1 MKLTIDTDSR
11 TLLTEDGATVRTME
25 LYGPEALAALSR
37 HWLRVAWSQK
47 HSYTFSWLGR
57 PLIQLPEDV
66 LRLQEVIYHLQP
78 DVIVET
84 GIAHGGSQVFY
95 ASLCQLMGKG
105 RVIGVDIE
113 IRPHNRA
120 AIEAHPLRP
129 LITLIEGSSTDSGI
143 LDQVKALIRPGER
156 VMVLLD
162 SNHSYGHVSEEL
174 RLYAELVT
182 PGSYLVVQD
191 GIMHDLSDVP
201 GGRPEW
207 THDNPAR
214 AAMDFAAGRTD
225 FILEPPPWAFNES
238 ALRAT
243 GLTHWPAGWLKK
255 RLSD

>member
-11 TLLTEDGATVRTME
+11 TLVTEDGARVRTLD
-25 LYGPEALAALSR
+25 LYSPDALAALSH

-47 HSYTFSWLGR
+47 HSYTFTWLGR
-57 PLIQLPEDV
+57 PMIQLPEDV
-66 LRLQEVIYHLQP
+66 LRLQEVIFRLQP

-84 GIAHGGSQVFY
+84 GVAHGGSLVFY
-95 ASLCQLMGKG
+95 ASLCQLIGKG
-105 RVIGVDIE
+105 RVVGVDIE

-129 LITLIEGSSTDSGI
+129 FITLIEGSATAAATV
-143 LDQVKALIRPGER
+143 DQVRAAIQPGER

-162 SNHSYGHVSEEL
+162 SNHSYAHVSEEL

-191 GIMHDLSDVP
+191 GIMQDLSDVP
-201 GGRPEW
+201 GGRPAW
-207 THDNPAR
+207 IQDNPAR
-214 AAMDFAAGRTD
+214 AARDFAAVRAD
-225 FILEPPPWAFNES
+225 FALEPPPWAFNES
-238 ALRAT
+238 
-243 GLTHWPAGWLKK
+243 GLLAGPTHWPDGWLMK

>member
-1 MKLTIDTDSR
+1 MKLTIDTDTR
-11 TLLTEDGATVRTME
+11 TLVTEDGGTVRTLD
-25 LYGPEALAALSR
+25 LYGPEAFAALSR

-57 PLIQLPEDV
+57 PMIQLPEDV
-66 LRLQEVIYHLQP
+66 LRLQEVIHQLQP

-84 GIAHGGSQVFY
+84 GVAHGGSLVFY
-95 ASLCQLMGKG
+95 ASLCQLIGKG

-129 LITLIEGSSTDSGI
+129 LITLIEGSSTAPQI
-143 LDQVKALIRPGER
+143 LDQVKAMIRPGER
-156 VMVLLD
+156 VLVLLD

-191 GIMHDLSDVP
+191 GIMHDLWDVP
-201 GGRPEW
+201 GGRPDW

-214 AAMDFAAGRTD
+214 AATDFAAGRAD
-225 FILEPPPWAFNES
+225 FTLEPPPWAFNES
-238 ALRAT
+238 ALRA
-243 GLTHWPAGWLKK
+243 GLTHWPSGWLKK
-255 RLSD
+255 RPLR

>member
-11 TLLTEDGATVRTME
+11 TLVTEDGATVRTLD
-25 LYGPEALAALSR
+25 LYGPEAFAALSR

-47 HSYTFSWLGR
+47 YSYTFSWLGR
-57 PLIQLPEDV
+57 PMIQLPEDM
-66 LRLQEVIYHLQP
+66 LRLQEVIYQLQP

-84 GIAHGGSQVFY
+84 GVAHGGSLVFS
-95 ASLCQLMGKG
+95 ASLCALIGKG
-105 RVIGVDIE
+105 RVIGVDVE

-120 AIEAHPLRP
+120 AIEAHPLKP
-129 LITLIEGSSTDSGI
+129 SITLIEGSSTDPRI
-143 LDQVKALIRPGER
+143 LDQVKAMIRPGER

-191 GIMHDLSDVP
+191 GIMYDLWDVP
-201 GGRPEW
+201 GGRPDW

-214 AAMDFAAGRTD
+214 AASDFVAGRAD
-225 FILEPPPWAFNES
+225 FTLEPPTWAFNES
-238 ALRAT
+238 PLRA
-243 GLTHWPAGWLKK
+243 GLTHWPAGWLNK
-255 RLSD
+255 RLAD

>member
-1 MKLTIDTDSR
+1 M
-11 TLLTEDGATVRTME
+11 
-25 LYGPEALAALSR
+25 
-37 HWLRVAWSQK
+37 
-47 HSYTFSWLGR
+47 
-57 PLIQLPEDV
+57 IQLPEDV
-66 LRLQEVIYHLQP
+66 LRLQEVIFQLQP

-84 GIAHGGSQVFY
+84 GVAHGGSLVFY
-95 ASLCQLMGKG
+95 ASLCQLIGKG

-129 LITLIEGSSTDSGI
+129 FITLIEGSSTAPPI
-143 LDQVKALIRPGER
+143 LDQVKAMIRPGER

-162 SNHSYGHVSEEL
+162 SNHSYGHVSDEL

-182 PGSYLVVQD
+182 PGSYMVVQD
-191 GIMHDLSDVP
+191 GIMYDLWDVP
-201 GGRPEW
+201 GGRPDW

-214 AAMDFAAGRTD
+214 AARDFAAGRAD
-225 FILEPPPWAFNES
+225 FTLEPPPWAFNES
-238 ALRAT
+238 ALTA